1 MRQTAAHQYISV
13 PVTVSSFQDSE
24 DLIEFYKARVK
35 YFYEADVESV
45 DFANIEQEM
54 VGRLNQ
60 QTDLVSA
67 SEQQQLSA
75 EPPLALLSG
84 NFFQVCKDISSCE
97 SNSKISRPL
106 SLS

>member
-13 PVTVSSFQDSE
+13 SVTVSSFQDSE

-35 YFYEADVESV
+35 YFYQADVESV
-45 DFANIEQEM
+45 DFANIEQEI

-60 QTDLVSA
+60 QTELVSA

-84 NFFQVCKDISSCE
+84 NFFQVCKIFLVAKATLKLAGHCH
-97 SNSKISRPL
+97 
-106 SLS
+106 

>member
-35 YFYEADVESV
+35 YFYQADVESV
-45 DFANIEQEM
+45 DFANIEQEI

-84 NFFQVCKDISSCE
+84 NFFQVCKIFLVAKATLKLAGHCH
-97 SNSKISRPL
+97 
-106 SLS
+106 